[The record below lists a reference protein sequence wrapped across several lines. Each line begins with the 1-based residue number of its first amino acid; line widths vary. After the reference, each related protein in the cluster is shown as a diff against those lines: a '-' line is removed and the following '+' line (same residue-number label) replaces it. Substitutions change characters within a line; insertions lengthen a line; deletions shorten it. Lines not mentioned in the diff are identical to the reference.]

1 MIPKKTYYSI
11 SEVSKMLN
19 IQEHTIRFWDSK
31 LPDLSKRDKKG
42 KTRFFNLKQIEKL
55 SNLNE
60 ILKKKDSITLAYEI
74 LSKKNNIN
82 QFTITSSY
90 NYEWKS
96 FSDLCD
102 RLEIKYK
109 IKRYKYEKKSYSIL
123 RITNKDGIIKLGNY
137 IYQSSENDIYLKRK
151 YESFIK
157 I

>member
-31 LPDLSKRDKKG
+31 IPDLSKRDKKG

-82 QFTITSSY
+82 LSIINNKIDYLKGDS
-90 NYEWKS
+90 
-96 FSDLCD
+96 L
-102 RLEIKYK
+102 KYQQNINK
-109 IKRYKYEKKSYSIL
+109 IKNISKK
-123 RITNKDGIIKLGNY
+123 
-137 IYQSSENDIYLKRK
+137 LKNLLN
-151 YESFIK
+151 
-157 I
+157 